1 MLGAGLPAGVI
12 QRFLDR
18 LESFG
23 RPESDSWDRPLTA
36 AEVAE
41 LVLLLEDQDVCH
53 CEGLLKELLRDIA
66 ARGEIPEKELRTWLP
81 LGGARRETESED
93 ALDG

>member
-1 MLGAGLPAGVI
+1 MFGAGLPAGFI

-18 LESFG
+18 LESLV
-23 RPESDSWDRPLTA
+23 RPETDSWDRPLTA

-53 CEGLLKELLRDIA
+53 CEGLLKELLHDIA
-66 ARGEIPEKELRTWLP
+66 VRGEIPEKELRTWLP
-81 LGGARRETESED
+81 LGGRRTETENGD
-93 ALDG
+93 ALDA